1 MPVVAESRASRVARS
16 STATTFFDPK
26 AWESLAHLH
35 VKDPEV
41 PVPDP
46 VTKPIY
52 TFDTVEQYA
61 AIYRAG
67 AEYEVNLEKSTVD
80 QFNAA
85 RHVFRTWVYR
95 RLANTEGKQHWLFAV
110 EDGSLP
116 DAFPKEGEQTSC
128 LLALF
133 SDPSGTKQ
141 VSREWSAF
149 RIDNAR
155 SPLKEFIFFRVSF
168 PSNVASQSILTPL
181 IDDTNNHLQDALLL
195 TYENSMYSMLT
206 LEHADPTSKAE
217 LEALEKLISM
227 DEGPGKN
234 AFDWIRSFKDPATY
248 VNLFDKLPHMRTA
261 IDHPET
267 LPENLRSMVAKA
279 NAQQVATY
287 KELLQRLPCGVGIIP
302 GGPGGG
308 KTFFNM
314 LLTALAQS
322 QELKTED
329 GTRRVKIL
337 YLIDINSPVD
347 DATNKCVK
355 MSENFGD
362 GKQIVRMFGWSR
374 EMKQGLKVLRKKE
387 KATRVQTPLLEEEKP
402 EGSQSSDKS
411 PSNAVVADPTATFL
425 TMAVKVADNSAG
437 DRFKSDCL
445 APTLDQV
452 AFRRFEALKEEYSE
466 LEDVLEQY
474 LQNKVEP
481 STMRVLRAATENLY
495 RHTLEE
501 VDFLAATPIAAASL
515 ADGRFKPDIVL
526 FDEAPHAREL
536 ANLIPIAH
544 FSPMA
549 WIFTGDFRQTGC
561 YVGSDKNPYE
571 IQLKMS
577 VMERAHYAGAT
588 THELLMN
595 HRAFATL
602 HQMPS
607 NLFYDAKMV
616 TGHTADTIVPSPTR
630 FICKW
635 METNLTG
642 GSQVTIP
649 RVLVHVRN
657 ANASTKVDSSFW
669 NQTHHAWT
677 MQQAKKLLSNP
688 SFVSVDGHSRPGT
701 ILIIAPYRQAVTQY
715 KRAAGDLCR
724 ELSEAQGVPMKTMFS
739 RLEVRSV
746 DTVQGHEADFV
757 FFDLVREKPTEFLDD
772 YKRLAVATT
781 RARQGEVYVMH
792 PMMAQGLYKTKNLH
806 AIYVGCLPRCENG
819 LVYNAHGCQGQYG
832 QIAQQF
838 FRREANY
845 RSKRN

>member
-1 MPVVAESRASRVARS
+1 MYTQLLRLPTEAP
-16 STATTFFDPK
+16 TFFDQK

-35 VKDPEV
+35 SKREPEI
-41 PVPDP
+41 PLPDP
-46 VTKPIY
+46 VTTPIY

-67 AEYEVNLEKSTVD
+67 AEFEVNLDKTTVD
-80 QFNAA
+80 EFNAA

-95 RLANTEGKQHWLFAV
+95 RLSNTEGKQHWLFAI
-110 EDGSLP
+110 EDGNLP
-116 DAFPKEGEQTSC
+116 DAFPKEGEQTGC

-133 SDPSGTKQ
+133 SDPAGLKQ
-141 VSREWSAF
+141 VSREWFAY
-149 RIDNAR
+149 RIENAR
-155 SPLKEFIFFRVSF
+155 SPLKDFIFFRVSF

-181 IDDTNNHLQDALLL
+181 VDENNCYVQDASLL
-195 TYENSMYSMLT
+195 THANSMYSMLT

-217 LEALEKLISM
+217 LEALDKLINL
-227 DEGPGKN
+227 DEGPSKN
-234 AFDWIRSFKDPATY
+234 AFDWIRTFKDPASY
-248 VNLFDKLPHMRTA
+248 VNLFEKLPHMRVA
-261 IDHPET
+261 IDNPDT
-267 LPENLRSMVAKA
+267 LPTNLSKMVAKA
-279 NAQQVATY
+279 NPLQLATY

-314 LLTALAQS
+314 LLTAMAQS

-355 MSENFGD
+355 MSETFGD

-374 EMKQGLKVLRKKE
+374 EMKQGLKVLLRKE
-387 KATRVQTPLLEEEKP
+387 KAKHVQAPPLEEEKP
-402 EGSQSSDKS
+402 ESSQSSEQS
-411 PSNAVVADPTATFL
+411 PSTKEIAGPTTAFL
-425 TMAVKVADNSAG
+425 TMAAKVADNTAG

-445 APTLDQV
+445 APTLDQL
-452 AFRRFEALKEEYSE
+452 AFKRFEAQKEEYSE
-466 LEDVLEQY
+466 LEAVLEEY
-474 LQNKVEP
+474 LQNKIEP
-481 STMRVLRAATENLY
+481 TTMRILRATTENLY
-495 RHTLEE
+495 KDTLEQ
-501 VDFLAATPIAAASL
+501 VDFLAATPVAAASL

-561 YVGSDKNPYE
+561 YVGSDKNPWE
-571 IQLKMS
+571 IQMKMS

-607 NLFYDAKMV
+607 NMFYDAKMV
-616 TGHTADTIVPSPTR
+616 TGHTADTILPLPTR

-649 RVLVHVRN
+649 RVLAHLRN

-669 NQTHHAWT
+669 NPTHHAWT
-677 MQQAKKLLSNP
+677 MQQARKLLSNP
-688 SFVSVDGHSRPGT
+688 NFVSVDAQSPLGT

-715 KRAAGDLCR
+715 KRAAGYLCR
-724 ELSEAQGVPMKTMFS
+724 ELAEAQGVPAKTMFS

-757 FFDLVREKPTEFLDD
+757 FFDLVRENPTEFLDD
-772 YKRLAVATT
+772 DKRLAVATT
-781 RARQGEVYVMH
+781 RARQGEVYIMH
-792 PMMAQGLYKTKNLH
+792 PMMAQRLGSTKNLH
-806 AIYVGCLPRCENG
+806 AIYSGCLPRCENG
-819 LVYNAHGCQGQYG
+819 LVYNANGCQGRYG
-832 QIAQQF
+832 QIAHQF
-838 FRREANY
+838 FHREPNY
-845 RSKRN
+845 GSLRN

>member
-1 MPVVAESRASRVARS
+1 MPVAAEFRASRVGRPSA
-16 STATTFFDPK
+16 APTFFDPR

-35 VKDPEV
+35 IKEPENTL
-41 PVPDP
+41 PDP

-52 TFDTVEQYA
+52 TFDTVEKYA

-67 AEYEVNLEKSTVD
+67 AEFEVNLEKTTVD
-80 QFNAA
+80 EFNAA

-95 RLANTEGKQHWLFAV
+95 RLTNTEGRQHWLFAI
-110 EDGSLP
+110 EDGNLP
-116 DAFPKEGEQTSC
+116 DAFPKEGEQTGC

-133 SDPSGTKQ
+133 SDPAGLKQ
-141 VSREWSAF
+141 VSREWSAY

-181 IDDTNNHLQDALLL
+181 IDESNIHAQDASLL
-195 TYENSMYSMLT
+195 TYANSMYSMLT
-206 LEHADPTSKAE
+206 LEHADPTSKVE
-217 LEALEKLISM
+217 LEALEKLITLE
-227 DEGPGKN
+227 EGPAKN
-234 AFDWIRSFKDPATY
+234 AFDWIRTFKDPASY
-248 VNLFDKLPHMRTA
+248 VNLFEKLPHMRAA
-261 IDHPET
+261 IENPHT
-267 LPENLRSMVAKA
+267 LPPNLSKMVAKA
-279 NAQQVATY
+279 NPQQLATY
-287 KELLQRLPCGVGIIP
+287 TELLQRLPCGVGIIP

-314 LLTALAQS
+314 LLTAMAQS

-362 GKQIVRMFGWSR
+362 GKQIVRMFGWNR

-387 KATRVQTPLLEEEKP
+387 KVKRAQTLLLEGEKS
-402 EGSQSSDKS
+402 EGSQSSTQS
-411 PSNAVVADPTATFL
+411 PSNAVAVDPTTAFL
-425 TMAVKVADNSAG
+425 TMAAKVADNTAG

-445 APTLDQV
+445 APALDQL
-452 AFRRFEALKEEYSE
+452 AFRRFEARKEEYSE
-466 LEDVLEQY
+466 LEEVLEQY
-474 LQNKVEP
+474 LQDKIEP
-481 STMRVLRAATENLY
+481 STMRILRAATENLY
-495 RHTLEE
+495 KDTLEE

-561 YVGSDKNPYE
+561 YVGSDKNPWE

-635 METNLTG
+635 MEANLTG

-649 RVLVHVRN
+649 RILAHVRN

-677 MQQAKKLLSNP
+677 MQQARKLLSNP
-688 SFVSVDGHSRPGT
+688 NFVSVDGQSRPGT

-724 ELSEAQGVPMKTMFS
+724 ELAEAQGVPAKTMLT

-772 YKRLAVATT
+772 DKRLAVATT

-792 PMMAQGLYKTKNLH
+792 PMMAKRLCKTKNLH
-806 AIYVGCLPRCENG
+806 AIYSGCLPRCENG
-819 LVYNAHGCQGQYG
+819 LVYNANGRQGRYG
-832 QIAQQF
+832 QIAHQF
-838 FRREANY
+838 FQREANY
-845 RSKRN
+845 RIRRN